1 MENIHTLMIT
11 LFDKDQRQF
20 QISFKLIYFF
30 NSWSVVSTKS
40 RATLGSAASS
50 GSSSSMITCS
60 SSLLVQFGDDGIANA
75 FDFFLLVLEFINFSS
90 LIVVKPVECLIALLR
105 NCVLVVQSGFH
116 IKAIG
121 LETIFGCDAFFL
133 LVIIFLEFFGFG
145 NHLFNF
151 ISTETAFV
159 IGDGDFF
166 LL

>member
-1 MENIHTLMIT
+1 MENIHTFKIT

-50 GSSSSMITCS
+50 GSSSSRITCS

-90 LIVVKPVECLIALLR
+90 LIVVKPVECFIALLR
-105 NCVLVVQSGFH
+105 NCVLVILRNFLTDVLVVQSGFH

-121 LETIFGCDAFFL
+121 LETILGCDTFFL
-133 LVIIFLEFFGFG
+133 LVIIFLEKMVA
-145 NHLFNF
+145 
-151 ISTETAFV
+151 EAEK
-159 IGDGDFF
+159 
-166 LL
+166 